1 MAEHL
6 RVSIHQPAY
15 LPYGGFF
22 AKMLSSDVHVVLDTV
37 LYSRTSFQTRNRIRG
52 ANGQVWLTVPVHGK
66 HLPTLDSL
74 TVDNH
79 SNWPLR
85 HWQTVR
91 TTYGKRYSPELEWI
105 RDLRRERFAEVAAL
119 CLARLTELL
128 GIEIPVL
135 HAGDLRPGTV
145 GQDADQRLID
155 LVRAVGGSE
164 YVSGAMGRDYMDLA
178 RWADAGLAVTF
189 CRWSSPPYPQPPHAD
204 FVPSLSV
211 LDILGRLG
219 PSGARELIEE
229 GIALESAVLGAGAGA
244 EEESAHDDVDR
255 LS

>member
-37 LYSRTSFQTRNRIRG
+37 LYSRAGFQTRNRIRD
-52 ANGQVWLTVPVHGK
+52 ANGEIWLTVPVHGK
-66 HLPTLDSL
+66 KLPTLDSL

-79 SNWPLR
+79 TNWPVR

-91 TTYGKRYSPELEWI
+91 TTYGKKYSSELDWI
-105 RDLRRERFAEVAAL
+105 RDLGQERFTDVAAT
-119 CLARLTELL
+119 CLGRLSALL
-128 GIEIPVL
+128 DIGIPVRR
-135 HAGDLRPGTV
+135 AADLRPGTA

-178 RWADAGLAVTF
+178 RWRDAGLAVTF
-189 CRWSSPPYPQPPHAD
+189 CRWSSPAYPQPPHAD

-211 LDILGRLG
+211 VDMLGRLG
-219 PSGARELIEE
+219 PCGTRELVEK
-229 GIALESAVLGAGAGA
+229 GIALEPAVPGSVADA
-244 EEESAHDDVDR
+244 E
-255 LS
+255 